1 MWALCCMSVL
11 SPSLA
16 TPRHRDCPVLQM
28 LLGSLPSLS
37 VCPCPV
43 CQQPQSFSLL
53 CQHLSLGE
61 VTALS
66 LLMDELHAARCQP
79 NQEGLFACS
88 SAEGL
93 ELISDVSMP
102 AAWCWGEQQ

>member
-1 MWALCCMSVL
+1 
-11 SPSLA
+11 
-16 TPRHRDCPVLQM
+16 M
-28 LLGSLPSLS
+28 LTDSLPSQS

-53 CQHLSLGE
+53 CQHPSLGE

-66 LLMDELHAARCQP
+66 PLMDALHAAQCQP
-79 NQEGLFACS
+79 SQEGLFARS

-93 ELISDVSMP
+93 ELIWKCQHASSSTVLGG
-102 AAWCWGEQQ
+102 A